1 MGRRATSGLSPFG
14 GRRSGGTMDAAFL
27 LKYHATF
34 DEIPAR
40 GRTPRRVLRVSES
53 LPGRSRMEAPV
64 NTGEEKRAMKTALK
78 IVVGTVVLAVAMS
91 LLPGL
96 GDARK
101 LKKVGLIVPGP
112 IGNNGWSAAGYR
124 ALRKAAK
131 KYGFQASHQENVNPP
146 KAEGALRK
154 FAEAGY
160 DLVYAHMF
168 VYSEAAARV
177 AKAFPKTKFVV
188 IHGTVRNKTNLVSY
202 QTMTQGGGFMAG
214 ALAALV
220 SKTGKIGALG
230 GRPIPPIADAIA
242 GYVAG
247 AKHVRPGVKL
257 VVEYTGDFHDKSLA
271 RKKALAMIRGGWTCL
286 FRKSRP
292 RAWPPSRPPRRKGC
306 SPSASFGTS
315 TPSPPRRSF
324 RASRSTS
331 TRSTTGS
338 RPWRTV
344 ESGKAVFSGWIS
356 PKAPSDWRLITAW
369 PIG

>member
-1 MGRRATSGLSPFG
+1 
-14 GRRSGGTMDAAFL
+14 
-27 LKYHATF
+27 
-34 DEIPAR
+34 
-40 GRTPRRVLRVSES
+40 
-53 LPGRSRMEAPV
+53 
-64 NTGEEKRAMKTALK
+64 MKTAMK
-78 IVVGTVVLAVAMS
+78 IVVGTVVLAVALS

-112 IGNNGWSAAGYR
+112 IGDNGWSAAGYQ
-124 ALRKAAK
+124 ALRNAAK
-131 KYGFQASHQENVNPP
+131 KYGFQASHQENVKPP
-146 KAEGALRK
+146 KAEAALRK

-188 IHGTVRNKTNLVSY
+188 IHGTVRNKTNLISY

-247 AKHVRPGVKL
+247 AKLVRPDVKV
-257 VVEYTGDFHDKSLA
+257 VVEYTGDFNNTTLA
-271 RKKALAMIRGGWTCL
+271 REKALAMISQGVDVLVQEAPPAGVAALKAAQEKGVLAIGFIRDQHAIAPKAVLSSVKIDFNQVYDKIAAMANGGKWKGGFLRMGFSQNAVGLAPYHGLADRVTPKMQARL
-286 FRKSRP
+286 DKV
-292 RAWPPSRPPRRKGC
+292 RADLISGKIKAPVAKRRKRKV
-306 SPSASFGTS
+306 SFPLCREGI
-315 TPSPPRRSF
+315 PGN
-324 RASRSTS
+324 A
-331 TRSTTGS
+331 
-338 RPWRTV
+338 
-344 ESGKAVFSGWIS
+344 A
-356 PKAPSDWRLITAW
+356 
-369 PIG
+369 

>member
-1 MGRRATSGLSPFG
+1 M
-14 GRRSGGTMDAAFL
+14 
-27 LKYHATF
+27 
-34 DEIPAR
+34 
-40 GRTPRRVLRVSES
+40 
-53 LPGRSRMEAPV
+53 
-64 NTGEEKRAMKTALK
+64 NTEGEKRAMKTAMK
-78 IVVGTVVLAVAMS
+78 IVVGTVVLAVALS

-112 IGNNGWSAAGYR
+112 IGDNGWSAAGYQ
-124 ALRKAAK
+124 ALRNAAK
-131 KYGFQASHQENVNPP
+131 KYGFQASHQENVKPP
-146 KAEGALRK
+146 KAEAALRK

-188 IHGTVRNKTNLVSY
+188 IHGTVRNKTNLISY

-247 AKHVRPGVKL
+247 AKLVRPDVKV
-257 VVEYTGDFHDKSLA
+257 VVEYTGDFNNTTLA
-271 RKKALAMIRGGWTCL
+271 REKALAMISQGVDVLVQEAPPAGVAALKAAQEKGVLAIGFIRDQHAIAPKAVLSSVKIDFNQVYDKIAAMANGEKWKGGFLRMGFSQNAVGLAPYHGLADRVTPKMQARL
-286 FRKSRP
+286 DKV
-292 RAWPPSRPPRRKGC
+292 RADLNLRQDQGPRRQAAEEKVGFPLC
-306 SPSASFGTS
+306 REGIPGNA
-315 TPSPPRRSF
+315 
-324 RASRSTS
+324 A
-331 TRSTTGS
+331 
-338 RPWRTV
+338 
-344 ESGKAVFSGWIS
+344 
-356 PKAPSDWRLITAW
+356 
-369 PIG
+369 

>member
-1 MGRRATSGLSPFG
+1 
-14 GRRSGGTMDAAFL
+14 
-27 LKYHATF
+27 
-34 DEIPAR
+34 
-40 GRTPRRVLRVSES
+40 
-53 LPGRSRMEAPV
+53 MEVPV
-64 NTGEEKRAMKTALK
+64 NTGEEKRAMKPALK

-112 IGNNGWSAAGYR
+112 IGDNGWSAAGYR

-146 KAEGALRK
+146 KAEAALRK

-188 IHGTVRNKTNLVSY
+188 IHGTVRNKTNLLSY

-247 AKHVRPGVKL
+247 AKHVRPGVKV

-271 RKKALAMIRGGWTCL
+271 RKKALAMIRGGVDVLVQEVPPAGVAALKAAQEKGVLAIGFIRDQHAIAPKAVISSVKIDFNQVYDRIAAMANGGKWKGGFLRMGLSQSAVGLAPYHGLADRVTPKMQARL
-286 FRKSRP
+286 DKI
-292 RAWPPSRPPRRKGC
+292 RADLI
-306 SPSASFGTS
+306 
-315 TPSPPRRSF
+315 
-324 RASRSTS
+324 
-331 TRSTTGS
+331 
-338 RPWRTV
+338 
-344 ESGKAVFSGWIS
+344 SGKI
-356 PKAPSDWRLITAW
+356 KAPVAKLRKKK
-369 PIG
+369 